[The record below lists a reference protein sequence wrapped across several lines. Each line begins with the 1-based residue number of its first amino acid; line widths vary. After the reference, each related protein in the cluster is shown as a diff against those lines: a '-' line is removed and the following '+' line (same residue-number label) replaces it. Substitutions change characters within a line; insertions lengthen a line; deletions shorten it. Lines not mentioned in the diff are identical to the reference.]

1 MKYKNIDLTGPRCI
15 ECNELIPKNEL
26 KNLDKYG
33 GICSW
38 CIDSRIWLRL
48 RTDLVVAGWLMW
60 GMPNE
65 DI

>member
-1 MKYKNIDLTGPRCI
+1 MRRKKVDLNRPRCK

-38 CIDSRIWLRL
+38 
-48 RTDLVVAGWLMW
+48 
-60 GMPNE
+60 
-65 DI
+65 